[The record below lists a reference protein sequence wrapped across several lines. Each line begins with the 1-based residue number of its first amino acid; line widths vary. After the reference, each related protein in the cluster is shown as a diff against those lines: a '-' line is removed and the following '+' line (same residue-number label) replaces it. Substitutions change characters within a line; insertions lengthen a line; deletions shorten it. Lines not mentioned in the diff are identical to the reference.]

1 MGVNTLVSVRVPR
14 QTWDSKEDLKPS
26 QNPLFK
32 ADTYVRSVAESGI
45 LGLVHAK
52 IFSSKQTPIL
62 FLFPASATHKMM
74 FTIPHRG

>member
-32 ADTYVRSVAESGI
+32 ADTYLSPVAERGI
-45 LGLVHAK
+45 LGLV
-52 IFSSKQTPIL
+52 QTKKRTPGHL
-62 FLFPASATHKMM
+62 RSLSLSTGGNWGQPRKKT
-74 FTIPHRG
+74 RLN